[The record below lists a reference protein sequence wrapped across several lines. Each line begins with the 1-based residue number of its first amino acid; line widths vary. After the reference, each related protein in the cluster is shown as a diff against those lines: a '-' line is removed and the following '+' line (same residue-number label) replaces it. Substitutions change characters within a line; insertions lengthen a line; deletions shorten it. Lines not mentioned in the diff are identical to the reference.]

1 MLPNQLA
8 IAVFPHLIPA
18 ATIPNGELER
28 ALTEPLAEQ
37 RDEVVYVICS
47 HRRVVLGPAQP
58 DGGYAAWIASG
69 HLTGAILWSDSHW
82 WARVRLPKHARPS
95 QVAWA
100 VIDDSLESI
109 EDLPP
114 IELDVENDPDGAAGQ
129 NRQELL
135 AWVYDRHL
143 EQLIEPEHDRGSVDG
158 GRIELRIEYVGSS
171 GSEALRRPAG
181 AHHRVPSILGRMLLY
196 EPHRL
201 VYPLACEARFA
212 FYDQA
217 DPERSHRALRLRE
230 AVDAFAVERRLLIAA
245 AEDALI
251 AASGAPYNIRNT
263 GRRRFPASA
272 AGEQL
277 AALGVERVLLG
288 MYGLPPRVRLV
299 GQSGSWDFE
308 SQAVAWDLQPVIHR

>member
-1 MLPNQLA
+1 MLPDQLA
-8 IAVFPHLIPA
+8 IAIFPHLIPA

-37 RDEVVYVICS
+37 RDEVIYVICS
-47 HRRVVLGPAQP
+47 HRRVVLGPDQP
-58 DGGYAAWIASG
+58 DGGHAAVIASG
-69 HLTGAILWSDSHW
+69 HLAGAILWDFSHW
-82 WARVRLPKHARPS
+82 WARLRFPEHVRPS
-95 QVAWA
+95 RVPWA
-100 VIDDSLESI
+100 VIDDSLESL
-109 EDLPP
+109 EALPP
-114 IELDVENDPDGAAGQ
+114 IELDEHDPDGAAGQ

-143 EQLIEPEHDRGSVDG
+143 ELAIEPEHDRGSVDG
-158 GRIELRIEYVGSS
+158 GRLEFRIEYVGSS

-212 FYDQA
+212 FYDES
-217 DPERSHRALRLRE
+217 DPERTHKALRLRE
-230 AVDAFAVERRLLIAA
+230 AVETFGVERRLLIGV

-277 AALGVERVLLG
+277 AALGVRRVMLG
-288 MYGLPPRVRLV
+288 IYGLPPRVRLV
-299 GQSGSWDFE
+299 GPSGSWDFE
-308 SQAVAWDLQPVIHR
+308 SRAHVWRLQAPRTTA